1 MKGFLW
7 TFASVFWLFFVVTFE
22 FEYSIL
28 PELYKLVNPFFEVL
42 IRFSGT
48 VFFGLDSNFN
58 SEISSDSLGLF
69 VHLFNLFFISFGIA
83 LFAVVVLK
91 INAVNLRLK
100 LLQILTYYLS
110 LQLLIYGFDKLFKGQ
125 FFYPEPNILHTNL
138 SDLSPDILYWSTM
151 GMSRGYSMFLG
162 GAELLVAFLLWFRN
176 TRLIALI
183 IGTGIM
189 IHVVAV
195 NFGFDISVKVY
206 SCFLLASFLLVLSPY
221 FSFLI
226 SVFFLKTPGELTQV
240 SQPNS
245 RFNFKLKKV
254 IKWSLICLLLA
265 EGMFPYFSTGNWNDD
280 AAKRPKFHGAY
291 SVSPNRFG
299 IEKLYIHRA
308 GYLILEDEKSAKEDF
323 QMELDT
329 MNKEIVLWDYRN
341 KKESRWHYTS
351 QENNLTGLISKSD
364 SHQYFQCKPIH

>member
-7 TFASVFWLFFVVTFE
+7 TFASVFCLFFVVTFE

-28 PELYKLVNPFFEVL
+28 PELYKLVNPFFEAL

-48 VFFGLDSNFN
+48 VFFGQGSNFN

-69 VHLFNLFFISFGIA
+69 VHLFNMFFISIGIA
-83 LFAVVVLK
+83 LLVTVVLRFK
-91 INAVNLRLK
+91 TVNIRLK

-138 SDLSPDILYWSTM
+138 RDLSPDILYWSTM
-151 GMSRGYSMFLG
+151 GMSKGYSMFLG

-206 SCFLLASFLLVLSPY
+206 SCFLLACFILVLSPY

-226 SVFFLKTPGELTQV
+226 PVFTLKSPSEIPQI
-240 SQPNS
+240 SHPNLRLNS
-245 RFNFKLKKV
+245 KLNKAM
-254 IKWSLICLLLA
+254 KWGVICLLLA
-265 EGMFPYFSTGNWNDD
+265 EGLFPYISTGNYNDD
-280 AAKRPKFHGAY
+280 AVNRPKFHGAY
-291 SVSPNRFG
+291 SVSPNKYG
-299 IEKLYIHRA
+299 VEKFYIHRA
-308 GYLILEDEKSAKEDF
+308 GYLIFEDENRIKEDF

-329 MNKEIVLWDYRN
+329 MNQEIVLWDYRN
-341 KKESRWHYTS
+341 KKESRWLYTS
-351 QENNLTGLISKSD
+351 QEDNLTSLISKSD
-364 SHQYFQCKPIH
+364 TTQYFQCKPIH

>member
-7 TFASVFWLFFVVTFE
+7 VFASVFCLFFVVTFE

-28 PELYKLVNPFFEVL
+28 PELYKFFNPFFEAL

-48 VFFGLDSNFN
+48 VFFGLDSDFN

-69 VHLFNLFFISFGIA
+69 VHLFNLFFVSFGTA
-83 LFAVVVLK
+83 LFVTEVVRFD
-91 INAVNLRLK
+91 IVNLRPK

-110 LQLLIYGFDKLFKGQ
+110 LQLLIFGFDKLFKGQ

-138 SDLSPDILYWSTM
+138 RDLSPDILYWSTM

-162 GAELLVAFLLWFRN
+162 GSELLVAFLLWFRN
-176 TRLIALI
+176 TRFIALI

-189 IHVVAV
+189 INVVAV

-221 FSFLI
+221 LSFFISGFS
-226 SVFFLKTPGELTQV
+226 LKTPGEFTQV
-240 SQPNS
+240 SQLKP
-245 RFNFKLKKV
+245 RFNFKLKTV
-254 IKWSLICLLLA
+254 IKWSVICLLLA

-323 QMELDT
+323 HMELDT

-341 KKESRWHYTS
+341 KKESRWRYTS
-351 QENNLTGLISKSD
+351 QEDNLTGLISKSD

>member
-7 TFASVFWLFFVVTFE
+7 VFASVFCLFFVVTFE

-28 PELYKLVNPFFEVL
+28 PELYKLVNPFFEAL

-48 VFFGLDSNFN
+48 VFFGLDSDFN

-69 VHLFNLFFISFGIA
+69 VHLFNLFFISFGMA
-83 LFAVVVLK
+83 LLITEILMF
-91 INAVNLRLK
+91 NSVNLRQK
-100 LLQILTYYLS
+100 LLQLLTYYLS

-125 FFYPEPNILHTNL
+125 FFYPEPNILNTNL
-138 SDLSPDILYWSTM
+138 KDLSPDILYWSTM
-151 GMSRGYSMFLG
+151 GISRGYSMFLG

-176 TRLIALI
+176 TRLIGLI

-189 IHVVAV
+189 INVVAV

-221 FSFLI
+221 FSFLT
-226 SVFFLKTPGELTQV
+226 SVFFLKTPSEFKQV
-240 SQPNS
+240 SQPNP

-254 IKWSLICLLLA
+254 MKWSVICLLLA
-265 EGMFPYFSTGNWNDD
+265 EGLFPYFSTGNWNDD
-280 AAKRPKFHGAY
+280 TAKRPKFHGAY
-291 SVSPNRFG
+291 SVLPNRFG

-308 GYLILEDEKSAKEDF
+308 GYLILEDENKVKEDF

-329 MNKEIVLWDYRN
+329 MNQEIVLWDYRN
-341 KKESRWHYTS
+341 KKESMWRYIS
-351 QENNLTGLISKSD
+351 QEDRLICLFSKSD
-364 SHQYFQCKPIH
+364 STQYFQCKLIH